1 MGKIIITTNMTL
13 DGVVQ
18 DPDGKEGTAFGG
30 WFRQYVGQD
39 FDAWSEREI
48 DEAMRAGA
56 LLLGRHSDAWFA
68 TRMPTA
74 WSAEWA
80 ARITS
85 LPKYVV
91 SSTLDHAELSNATVL
106 NGDVV
111 KQVSELK
118 RKLDGDILVYG
129 SSQLVRTLIAQGL
142 ADELRLVV
150 FPVVLGT
157 GKRLFDEV
165 GKTKPMRLISTEQ
178 PGDSLVFH
186 SYEFLP
192 AA

>member
-1 MGKIIITTNMTL
+1 MAKIIISTNATL

-30 WFRQYVGQD
+30 WFGQHVGTD

-48 DEAMRAGA
+48 DEAMHADA
-56 LLLGRHSDAWFA
+56 LLLGRRSDAWFA

-91 SSTLDHAELSNATVL
+91 SSTLERAELSNATVL
-106 NGDVV
+106 GGDVV
-111 KQVSELK
+111 REVSELK
-118 RKLDGDILVYG
+118 RRLDGDILVYG
-129 SSQLVRTLIAQGL
+129 SCQLSHTLVAQGL
-142 ADELRLVV
+142 ADELRVVV

-157 GKRLFDEV
+157 GKRLF
-165 GKTKPMRLISTEQ
+165 GGSGNAKPVRLISTGQ
-178 PGDSLVFH
+178 LGNGLVLH
-186 SYEFLP
+186 SYAFL
-192 AA
+192 AAA